1 MLKRSWTCVPLT
13 LLLPSYH
20 GILFKQSFFRLS
32 EAWTRYRHHLR
43 NFITRCEMQR
53 TELRDKNCAKKIGL
67 EIKAA
72 DVGLLTNAI
81 IVSYPFVSKEPLAP
95 SGGIGQTIVCH
106 SFREKNS
113 GREIT

>member
-1 MLKRSWTCVPLT
+1 
-13 LLLPSYH
+13 
-20 GILFKQSFFRLS
+20 
-32 EAWTRYRHHLR
+32 
-43 NFITRCEMQR
+43 MQR
-53 TELRDKNCAKKIGL
+53 TELRDKNCAKKFGL

-95 SGGIGQTIVCH
+95 RGGIGQTIVCH